1 MAMADTNT
9 TVWTDYVEG
18 ALDLA
23 IGTYLKNEVMF
34 RSMVDKRPERQAH
47 PGETVTLTIGK
58 QLAANTTAL
67 DESLDVTPVAMPA
80 PRKVTITVAEY
91 GNAVR
96 YTNKLTKLAFSGT
109 VAMDIGKEVSENL
122 AESVDALYRTTL
134 DAGTNKLWRHSG
146 TGAFA
151 TADQTTNTDV
161 MKATTIAAAVSLLK
175 KRRAAKRDGA
185 YYIAHIHPDVSY
197 DLRLETGTTAW
208 TNPHNYVDTAEI
220 YTGEIGAF
228 HGARFV
234 ENDRCTTVS
243 SGVTQYNTY
252 FFGREALAEA
262 VAEEPHS
269 VVALQIDN
277 LKRFQSVGWYGI
289 LGSAI
294 YRQNALQIVRTAASI
309 AGLGGAVDY
318 AA

>member
-1 MAMADTNT
+1 MADTNT

-18 ALDLA
+18 ALDLV
-23 IGTYLKNEVMF
+23 IGTYLKNQVMF
-34 RSMVDKRPERQAH
+34 RSMVDKRPSRQAH
-47 PGETVTLTIGK
+47 PGETVTMTIGK
-58 QLAANTTAL
+58 QLSAATAEL

-80 PRKVTITVAEY
+80 PRKVVITLREY

-109 VAMDIGKEVSENL
+109 VAKDIGQEVAANLSE
-122 AESVDALYRTTL
+122 SIDVLYRTTL

-161 MKATTIAAAVSLLK
+161 MKATTIAAATSLLK
-175 KRRAAKRDGA
+175 KRRAEKRDGV
-185 YYIAHIHPDVSY
+185 YYVAHIHPDVCY

-208 TNPHNYVDTAEI
+208 VNPHNYVDTTPI
-220 YTGEIGAF
+220 YTGEVGAL

-234 ENDRCTTVS
+234 ENDRCSTVT
-243 SGVTQYNTY
+243 SGITQYNTY

-269 VVALQIDN
+269 VVALQVDT

-294 YRQNALQIVRTAASI
+294 YRQNALQIVRTGASL